1 MEHLAV
7 DTSLLEGPMT
17 AEHSRLEGQRH
28 DRDLH
33 RVAQDY
39 DDDALLLEEH
49 HGHSHVI
56 VELQQKALDWRRQ
69 ADHHELLRY

>member
-1 MEHLAV
+1 M
-7 DTSLLEGPMT
+7 DTSPLEGPLT
-17 AEHSRLEGQRH
+17 AEQSGREVQRH

-49 HGHSHVI
+49 HGHPHVI
-56 VELQQKALDWRRQ
+56 AELQKAALGWRHQ
-69 ADHHELLRY
+69 ADH

>member
-1 MEHLAV
+1 METSAV
-7 DTSLLEGPMT
+7 NAPLLEGPMT
-17 AEHSRLEGQRH
+17 AERSRLEGQRH

-49 HGHSHVI
+49 HGHPHVI
-56 VELQQKALDWRRQ
+56 VELQQKAIDWRRQ
-69 ADHHELLRY
+69 AGH